1 MKNKN
6 CCCFKDGINS
16 DDGTEYEY
24 CLFYCDT
31 EFDCNL
37 CEHTWL
43 EKEQAM
49 KLSELESELAEFNRM
64 KNQNKNFINQLYDTW
79 QTYKKLYDN
88 STCTHDAHIY
98 EYIMRDIVYLYC
110 SYINTTF
117 EIAVSLFNCAYDAG
131 IDTLC

>member
-1 MKNKN
+1 MMKNKN

-49 KLSELESELAEFNRM
+49 KMSELESELVEFNSM
-64 KNQNKNFINQLYDTW
+64 KNQNKKLVKENEQLLSENKRLKEEVQEKEKLILDRENNVADFAVNNSRFITDLRR
-79 QTYKKLYDN
+79 K
-88 STCTHDAHIY
+88 I
-98 EYIMRDIVYLYC
+98 
-110 SYINTTF
+110 
-117 EIAVSLFNCAYDAG
+117 
-131 IDTLC
+131 